1 MKDEYPRTAGLTK
14 QLEDQSAMKK
24 LLGSTLALALLVP
37 AFANAELLKNFKASG
52 SIDIDAISANN
63 VNDLNTA
70 TYDHVNT
77 VQTRVLVNGDWDLLD
92 DVHSKVTLRKNNRT
106 YGNASENIGSGAGGV
121 QANTFLDQANVKID
135 KLFGAIDATLGRQ
148 FYGEAGDLVIYF
160 GPRNDYSLSVTAL
173 DAGRFDWN
181 GENVGV
187 TVLGAKLPAA
197 SALGSKDTGDQNLW
211 GVDVHVKANDSVG
224 GSVYGWS
231 KTTINSGGATN
242 GVVGNDKLFVVGAKA
257 KATMGGAWIKAEIA
271 KNFGVNRVGVAAD
284 GRYAFAGNFTG
295 TMAHLNAGAKAD
307 VNNVGALTG
316 WADAGIGSG
325 GATGNRSF
333 QAIAGDYRPGGIA
346 GRFWTGNTTTLELG
360 STSGLSSTV
369 GTGSLSNRVNI
380 GAGVKATPAALAK
393 LTAGL
398 SWWNYRVQ
406 NAAGLPAAAKGN
418 KFIGNEYDLDL
429 NWAHS
434 ENVSVSAGVGSFQP
448 GRMFIAAQS
457 AISPAHL
464 CYADFN
470 VKF

>member
-52 SIDIDAISANN
+52 SIDIDAVSANN
-63 VNDLNTA
+63 VGDLNTSN
-70 TYDHVNT
+70 YDHLNT

-92 DVHSKVTLRKNNRT
+92 DVHAGVTLNKNNRT
-106 YGNASENIGSGAGGV
+106 YGAAAESLTGV
-121 QANTFLDQANVKID
+121 QGATVFQQANVKID
-135 KLFGAIDATLGRQ
+135 KLFGMIDAKLGRQ
-148 FYGEAGDLVIYF
+148 FYGEAGDMVIYY
-160 GPRNDYSLSVTAL
+160 GPRNDYGLTVTAL
-173 DAGRFDWN
+173 DGGRFDWN

-187 TVLGAKLPAA
+187 TVLGAKIAPA
-197 SALGSKDTGDQNLW
+197 SALGVKDTGDTNLW
-211 GVDVHVKANDSVG
+211 GVDVHVKASENLG
-224 GSVYGWS
+224 GAVYGYS
-231 KTTINSGGATN
+231 KKTINSGNAALTGN
-242 GVVGNDKLFVVGAKA
+242 GVVGNDKLYVVGVKA
-257 KATMGGAWIKAEIA
+257 KATMGGAWIKGEIA
-271 KNFGVNRVGVAAD
+271 KNFGVNRTGIRSD
-284 GRYAFAGNFTG
+284 GGYTFTG
-295 TMAHLNAGAKAD
+295 NYTGMAARLNGGIKAD
-307 VNNVGALTG
+307 LNNVGALTG

-325 GATGNRSF
+325 GSTGNRAF

-346 GRFWTGNTTTLELG
+346 GRFWTGNGSAVDLG

-369 GTGSLSNRVNI
+369 NGGTLGNRVDV
-380 GAGVKATPAALAK
+380 GAGVKVTPSALAK

-406 NAAGLPAAAKGN
+406 NAAALPAGAKGN
-418 KFIGNEYDLDL
+418 KFLGNEYDLDL

-448 GRMFIAAQS
+448 GRAYIVSQAA
-457 AISPAHL
+457 INPATL